1 MFMNMN
7 GMPFP
12 MNGGMP
18 NPQQP
23 IQKQPNV
30 HSLQIVILAGGRSKR
45 MNSGVI
51 PKVLCKV
58 RGKEMLIHILEEVGR
73 VQCDNIFI
81 IVNQESAPLIQAVLG
96 KSRLIVL
103 NKVQFILQRDV
114 NGTGGALQCVLP
126 HLDKD
131 KYTLVLN
138 GDMPNVKAELIAE
151 FIKKNMEEQS
161 EMGIVSALLDHPGD
175 YGRILRKNDRSK
187 DRPFWKIVEKKDC
200 VNAEELENREINAGI
215 YYFSNIVLHLYLPK
229 INNQNKSGEYYLTS
243 IFDEI
248 RKKEDNQIVIY
259 QIPREMNNQILGI
272 NTPEE
277 LVYAERNY

>member
-1 MFMNMN
+1 MN
-7 GMPFP
+7 GMPFQ

-18 NPQQP
+18 NPQQHV
-23 IQKQPNV
+23 QKQNV
-30 HSLQIVILAGGRSKR
+30 PSLQIVILAGGRSKR

-73 VQCDNIFI
+73 VQCDSIFI
-81 IVNQESAPLIQAVLG
+81 IVNEESAPLIQAVLA

-103 NKVQFILQRDV
+103 SKVQFVLQRDV

-126 HLDKD
+126 HLDKN

-138 GDMPNVKAELIAE
+138 GDMPNVKAELMGE
-151 FIKKNMEEQS
+151 FVKKNMEENS
-161 EMGIVSALLDHPGD
+161 EMGIVSALLDHPAD
-175 YGRILRKNDRSK
+175 YGRVLRKNDRSK
-187 DRPFWKIVEKKDC
+187 DRSFWKIVEKKDC

-229 INNQNKSGEYYLTS
+229 ISNNNKSGEYYLTS

-248 RKKEDNQIVIY
+248 RKKEDNEIIIY

-272 NTPEE
+272 NTHEE